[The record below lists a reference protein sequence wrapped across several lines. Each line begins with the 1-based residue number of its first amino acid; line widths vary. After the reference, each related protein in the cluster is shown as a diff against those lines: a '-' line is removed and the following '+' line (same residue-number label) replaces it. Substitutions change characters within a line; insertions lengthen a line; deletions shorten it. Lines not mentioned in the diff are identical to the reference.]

1 MVHLAR
7 ALREALIDIRAD
19 KKISG
24 KSMICRKGTNPP

>member
-1 MVHLAR
+1 MVHLPR

-24 KSMICRKGTNPP
+24 KSMICRKGTNLS